1 MVKRR
6 QKLFH
11 RTDGPWQAALRSFL
25 FLSFFFGP
33 AKSLAPPLANPDIV
47 IVGAGSAGL
56 TAAKFGAR
64 FGKSVL
70 LVEKGRSGGDC
81 TWTGCVP
88 SKAMI
93 AAAKAAH
100 VARSGGQQHG
110 VTTGD
115 EGMAVSVSWGAVKG
129 RLQRVIQSIYDAD
142 DSPEALRKLNIHL
155 VNATASF
162 LDEDSLLLQH
172 GGSGGGSGSGNN
184 ETVVTAK
191 HGYVV
196 ATGARPVVP
205 DIPGLATVPFIT
217 YEDVFS
223 LPELPKRLTIVGGG
237 PIGCELAQAFQ
248 RLSAQVTLV
257 APKLL
262 PAEDPAAGE
271 VLERVFRKEGVRLVS
286 GRVASVRPAA
296 AVKEGEG
303 KGADSTSGG
312 HVAVT
317 AAGEEVVGDV
327 LLVATG
333 REVVV
338 DSLGLANA
346 GVEYSARGGVVTD
359 RNLRTTSKKV
369 YAAGDCTGGAQ
380 FTHVAGFQGAIAAR
394 NILLPLSD
402 PGVSKA
408 PVPACTFTAPEVARA
423 GYSQAE
429 AVAEFGAGKVAAVT
443 RPLAEVDRAECDD
456 DEPEGFLKIVY
467 HAKDF
472 RILGALIVAPHAGEM
487 IAEVSV
493 AIEGNVKLPALASV
507 VHVYPSYSIAIQ
519 QMAAEVYYE
528 QLERS
533 MPLYNFLKW
542 IGM

>member
-1 MVKRR
+1 M
-6 QKLFH
+6 
-11 RTDGPWQAALRSFL
+11 
-25 FLSFFFGP
+25 
-33 AKSLAPPLANPDIV
+33 
-47 IVGAGSAGL
+47 

-100 VARSGGQQHG
+100 VVRSSGQQHG
-110 VTTGD
+110 VATGD
-115 EGMAVSVSWGAVKG
+115 EGRAVSVSWDAVKG

-359 RNLRTTSKKV
+359 RNRRTTSTTG
-369 YAAGDCTGGAQ
+369 YAAGDCTGGPQ
-380 FTHVAGFQGAIAAR
+380 FTH
-394 NILLPLSD
+394 S
-402 PGVSKA
+402 
-408 PVPACTFTAPEVARA
+408 RA
-423 GYSQAE
+423 SRG
-429 AVAEFGAGKVAAVT
+429 
-443 RPLAEVDRAECDD
+443 
-456 DEPEGFLKIVY
+456 
-467 HAKDF
+467 
-472 RILGALIVAPHAGEM
+472 
-487 IAEVSV
+487 
-493 AIEGNVKLPALASV
+493 
-507 VHVYPSYSIAIQ
+507 PSRRGTSCC
-519 QMAAEVYYE
+519 
-528 QLERS
+528 
-533 MPLYNFLKW
+533 P
-542 IGM
+542 